1 MDDGRSEKGEMKVAK
16 AKSGKTTKYL
26 CACVPMDL
34 CAFQIGF
41 DLD

>member
-1 MDDGRSEKGEMKVAK
+1 MSKSEKGKMKVAK
-16 AKSGKTTKYL
+16 VQSDKAAKYL

-34 CAFQIGF
+34 CAFQIEF